1 MHAGRRSSNAAH
13 FEPMALATGDD
24 EVDSPV
30 QYRRLA
36 PCRSLHPSEPL
47 LGAFLKSR
55 KRRRN
60 HEEHEG
66 HEEVKE
72 RNVGC
77 RLSSALR

>member
-36 PCRSLHPSEPL
+36 PNAIYF
-47 LGAFLKSR
+47 GGKTKSA
-55 KRRRN
+55 
-60 HEEHEG
+60 
-66 HEEVKE
+66 VE
-72 RNVGC
+72 R
-77 RLSSALR
+77 